1 MDYGEYLF
9 NYFAQPKASP
19 VTCGEE
25 EAVFDLQRQVVRETS
40 RKTIQV
46 PFGWSRVTVE
56 TSRSV
61 YYLTPSGHVLLS
73 PDDVLQYLKTKYT
86 CKCYLDFSVKFEDVF
101 NFDANIKEIQCLEWH
116 GQKDMNNSC
125 DAWMHTSMT
134 QEEQNKLQLEAI
146 NYQMDH
152 LVDDLETMYI
162 QLTEGSK
169 VAKDDVDLWQWLD
182 TFNWMN
188 IQLLDDGQLMS
199 TDLTRE
205 QCTHFVHE
213 LFRSG
218 KLSDPKK
225 QVPFGNHIIS
235 L

>member
-1 MDYGEYLF
+1 MDYDEYLF
-9 NYFAQPKASP
+9 NYFGQPRASP
-19 VTCGEE
+19 VTCKKEGML
-25 EAVFDLQRQVVRETS
+25 FDLQRQVVSETS

-73 PDDVLQYLKTKYT
+73 PDDVLQYLKAKYT
-86 CKCYLDFSVKFEDVF
+86 CKCYLDFSVKFEEVF
-101 NFDANIKEIQCLEWH
+101 NFDANIKEIQCMEWH
-116 GQKDMNNSC
+116 GQKDTNNIC
-125 DAWMHTSMT
+125 DSWMDTSMT
-134 QEEQNKLQLEAI
+134 QSELNMLQLEAV

-152 LVDDLETMYI
+152 LVDDLVTMYI

-169 VAKDDVDLWQWLD
+169 VVKDDVDLCQWLD

-199 TDLTRE
+199 TDLTPE

-213 LFRSG
+213 LVLSG
-218 KLSDPKK
+218 KLADPKK
-225 QVPFGNHIIS
+225 QVLFANHIIS